1 MEGITRASCSLHG
14 LSTSLPLRLSRPAL
28 TFTRGSHRLP
38 LKSYSGTV
46 VKLPQLRVQ
55 ASQAPAATEGKEM
68 VGSEKVAE
76 SLKSVEVLDLEG
88 RSIPVT
94 DLWKDRRV
102 VVGFTRHFG
111 CVLCMKRA
119 DLLASCKEEFDAANV
134 SLIIIG
140 PGKVEQAKTFAVDK
154 KFPGEIYADPNAA
167 THRALEFV
175 SGVGSTF
182 SLSSGLKVI
191 SAYLEGYRQDWGLSF
206 DKDTRSK
213 GGWQQGGVLVAG
225 PGRENI
231 VYLFKDAEAGDEPN
245 MDDLVKAACGKA

>member
-1 MEGITRASCSLHG
+1 MEGITRASCSFHG
-14 LSTSLPLRLSRPAL
+14 LSTSLPLRSSRPAL
-28 TFTRGSHRLP
+28 TPASHRLRP
-38 LKSYSGTV
+38 KSGLRSALK
-46 VKLPQLRVQ
+46 LRQLRVQ
-55 ASQAPAATEGKEM
+55 ASQAPAKAEEKRM
-68 VGSEKVAE
+68 SDSEKAAE
-76 SLKSVEVLDLEG
+76 SLKSVEVLDMEG

-94 DLWKDRRV
+94 DIWKDRRV

-119 DLLASCKEEFDAANV
+119 DLLASRKDEFDAANV
-134 SLIIIG
+134 SLVIIG
-140 PGKVEQAKTFAVDK
+140 PGKVEQAKEFAAKK

-167 THRALEFV
+167 THKAFEFV
-175 SGVGSTF
+175 SSIGSTF

-245 MDDLVKAACGKA
+245 MDELLKAACGKA